1 MGSLSDYSLSAS
13 AITTCSRNLPNPEK
27 CIIDEINKLR
37 DALTVGDLGDGF
49 KTIPLEP
56 LYLDNIH
63 FKQGSDFS
71 ATFNNVLVYGPSSF
85 TVTKLK

>member
-1 MGSLSDYSLSAS
+1 M
-13 AITTCSRNLPNPEK
+13 
-27 CIIDEINKLR
+27 
-37 DALTVGDLGDGF
+37 GDGF

-63 FKQGSDFS
+63 FKQGPDFS